1 MHGRRDGEEG
11 GGGGINHC
19 VNLTGITARRNAL
32 TASNTD
38 VILLPKECSA
48 LGTILHE

>member
-11 GGGGINHC
+11 GINHC
-19 VNLTGITARRNAL
+19 VNPTVITARRNAL

-38 VILLPKECSA
+38 VILLPKE
-48 LGTILHE
+48 